1 MIAAKV
7 ARTRFSEVPSP
18 REGSSETAEPHD
30 SFVVSATSLTSPS
43 TSLHI
48 ARERERREG
57 ETGDKR
63 EPFVL
68 LIEMSEHSEQRGGG
82 EGGRGGGG
90 GGHSRERRVGR
101 TQSLRGEV
109 KGEIFAPKKA
119 ALTIKTGPG
128 KKLNE
133 QSTGIGYNLQ
143 DGP

>member
-1 MIAAKV
+1 ML
-7 ARTRFSEVPSP
+7 PQLP
-18 REGSSETAEPHD
+18 RSRKTAEPHD

-82 EGGRGGGG
+82 GGGGRGG

-119 ALTIKTGPG
+119 ALTIKTGKVTECCGTEHRDRLKIWP
-128 KKLNE
+128 
-133 QSTGIGYNLQ
+133 
-143 DGP
+143 

>member
-82 EGGRGGGG
+82 GG

-119 ALTIKTGPG
+119 ALTIKTGKVTECCGAEHRDRLKNWP
-128 KKLNE
+128 
-133 QSTGIGYNLQ
+133 
-143 DGP
+143 